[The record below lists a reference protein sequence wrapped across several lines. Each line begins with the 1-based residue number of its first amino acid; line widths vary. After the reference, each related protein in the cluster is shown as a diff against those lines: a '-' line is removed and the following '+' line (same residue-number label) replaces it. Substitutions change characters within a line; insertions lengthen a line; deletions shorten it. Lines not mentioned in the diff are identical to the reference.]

1 MSFIIS
7 GQVKFDQL
15 CLQACAYPK
24 GGEAGG
30 LENKKTIGFLSKTG
44 PDPLEN
50 RKATNQASIQLWA
63 IIGPPAKCLNGPLFG
78 I

>member
-7 GQVKFDQL
+7 GQVKYDQL
-15 CLQACAYPK
+15 CLQTCAYPE
-24 GGEAGG
+24 GGQGVWK
-30 LENKKTIGFLSKTG
+30 NHKNIGFLSNTG

-50 RKATNQASIQLWA
+50 RKATNQASMPKLPSI
-63 IIGPPAKCLNGPLFG
+63 FG